1 MFAGADMSC
10 GYKFI
15 GALEL
20 VVVAGVLV
28 RWLVSSLKAW
38 GSDGL
43 VACLDK
49 SSSWAGSIMVLSGQ
63 AGDRLVALLVP
74 CCALCL
80 DDLWA
85 SWSPLSR
92 RSRSALCF
100 VGHSAFV

>member
-1 MFAGADMSC
+1 MFAGAGMSC

-15 GALEL
+15 GALEP

-28 RWLVSSLKAW
+28 LRLMSSLKAW
-38 GSDGL
+38 GGDGF

-49 SSSWAGSIMVLSGQ
+49 GISWAGCVMVLSGQ

-80 DDLWA
+80 DDLCA
-85 SWSPLSR
+85 PWSPLSR
-92 RSRSALCF
+92 RSGSALCF
-100 VGHSAFV
+100 VGRSAFV